1 MFTFDVS
8 QEDGMDE
15 LEAVS
20 VTLQSESRPP
30 LSSPTKMR
38 SKNAGPYVPPSQMTA
53 FCDREFSWY
62 DFETSEEVGSLE
74 IVC

>member
-38 SKNAGPYVPPSQMTA
+38 SKNAGPYSGPPTKPNDC
-53 FCDREFSWY
+53 FLWSWY

>member
-38 SKNAGPYVPPSQMTA
+38 SNQ
-53 FCDREFSWY
+53 
-62 DFETSEEVGSLE
+62 LE
-74 IVC
+74 KLEAAKAA